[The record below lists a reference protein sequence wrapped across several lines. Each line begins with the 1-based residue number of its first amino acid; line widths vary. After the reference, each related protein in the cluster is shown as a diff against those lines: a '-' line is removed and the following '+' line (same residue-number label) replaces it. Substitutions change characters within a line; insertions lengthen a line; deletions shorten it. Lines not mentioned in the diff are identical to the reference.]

1 MSTMTTKPEKKP
13 ALGESIRFH
22 ASDGR
27 ALAGTYFAPT
37 GTLERGLVLAGAM
50 GVKQGFYAKFAH
62 ALSQRGIAVLIFD
75 VRGIGASRE
84 GSVKREAASLS
95 TWGELDYEA
104 ALQALQ
110 ARVGDAPIAWLGHS
124 VGGQL
129 FGLLKAPKVDK
140 LLLVASQFGYS
151 GHWDGVGRV
160 RMKALWR
167 LIPIMVALTGRLPKQ
182 LLGGGEDIPPRA
194 GVEWAAWGRHPEY
207 ILSYA
212 KQHPERNFHTF
223 KGKVRGVELTDDDYA
238 PERAVNAI
246 VNAYAQASR
255 EVLRVHP
262 SDVGATQIGHFGAF
276 TSRFENTLWKQFG
289 DWLLEA

>member
-1 MSTMTTKPEKKP
+1 MGIETAAKRP

-27 ALAGTYFAPT
+27 ALFGTYFAPE
-37 GTLERGLVLAGAM
+37 GTLQRGLVLAGAM

-62 ALSQRGIAVLIFD
+62 ALSLRGIAVLTFD
-75 VRGIGASRE
+75 VRGVGASRA
-84 GSVKREAASLS
+84 GSVKQEEATLS
-95 TWGELDYEA
+95 TWGERDYQA
-104 ALQALQ
+104 ALEALQ

-151 GHWDGVGRV
+151 GHWDGVGRL
-160 RMKALWR
+160 RMRALWR
-167 LIPIMVALTGRLPKQ
+167 LIPLAVAATGRLPRQ
-182 LLGGGEDIPPRA
+182 LLGGGEDIPPGA
-194 GVEWAAWGRHPEY
+194 GVEWATWGRHPDY

-212 KQHPERNFHTF
+212 KQHPDRNFHTF
-223 KGKVRGVELTDDDYA
+223 EGKVRGVELTDDDYA
-238 PERAVNAI
+238 PERAVHAI
-246 VNAYAQASR
+246 VNAYARASR
-255 EVLRVHP
+255 EIVRIHP
-262 SDVGATQIGHFGAF
+262 HHVGAKEIGHFGAF
-276 TSRFENTLWKQFG
+276 TSRFESTLWKQFG